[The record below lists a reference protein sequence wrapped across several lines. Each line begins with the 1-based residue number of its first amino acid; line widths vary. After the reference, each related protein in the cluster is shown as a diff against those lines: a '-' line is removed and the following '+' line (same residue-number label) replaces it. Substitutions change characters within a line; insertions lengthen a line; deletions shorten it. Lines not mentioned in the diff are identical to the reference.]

1 MLICVVYAHK
11 GPTMEIFIEI
21 EGKMGGLLGAK
32 GYIAP
37 PPSNY
42 WGGVGGLAPPGPFLP
57 TPMEALHFAKTA
69 RYSEPEEKYSSHCL
83 TTSTSQT
90 DKYLV
95 ILSSKTCVFEDNLT
109 QY

>member
-1 MLICVVYAHK
+1 
-11 GPTMEIFIEI
+11 MEIFIEI
-21 EGKMGGLLGAK
+21 EGKMGGLLGTK

-37 PPSNY
+37 PPPLKLL
-42 WGGVGGLAPPGPFLP
+42 GGGLAPPGPFLP